1 MWLTL
6 SKKNNRKIRFAFDQ
20 KWRKSFLL
28 NSVAVKS
35 ALKEVKEMGVISLG
49 ANITLLNQSNNTI
62 LDKFIT
68 DT

>member
-20 KWRKSFLL
+20 KWRKFFLL